1 VSVVRILSFPF
12 ALGLLS
18 CAPDAHLEANF
29 ASGFVPARRAVSV
42 FGVFKDGQLSAD
54 AWEAIGPRLSPAL
67 GARFC
72 EPGYGSALRSSASSV
87 ASAIDDY
94 ARDNGMTDD
103 LLAQLAPAAKGDLL
117 LVVTFAGQLP
127 VPPKSDLVGAHDGSP
142 ATTASGGGR
151 GGMGMGGGTPP
162 GGGRGAAHGPPRA
175 RTPEDTNELD
185 VSASFYSVAE
195 RRSVGIVAIAYK
207 GATVDDALSRLSA
220 RVQHELPAATC
231 AGWDWTAARLDPE
244 KILHGGIAND

>member
-1 VSVVRILSFPF
+1 MSGVRILSFPL
-12 ALGLLS
+12 AVSLGLLS
-18 CAPDAHLEANF
+18 CAPDANLEANF

-54 AWEAIGPRLSPAL
+54 AWEAIGPRLSPAF

-117 LVVTFAGQLP
+117 VVVTFAGQLP
-127 VPPKSDLVGAHDGSP
+127 VPPKSDLGGGHDGSP
-142 ATTASGGGR
+142 VTTSSGGGR
-151 GGMGMGGGTPP
+151 GAMGSAPH
-162 GGGRGAAHGPPRA
+162 GGGRSGAHGPSRA
-175 RTPEDTNELD
+175 PTPEDTNELD

-207 GATVDDALSRLSA
+207 GTTVDDALSRLSA

-231 AGWDWTAARLDPE
+231 AGWDWTAAHLDPD
-244 KILHGGIAND
+244 KILHGGGAAD